1 MEHEKY
7 VPLLLVVK
15 LIEILFEE
23 VEVQQTVRH
32 KIVFDAFILKV
43 SVDSLYVF
51 QVFECELQQ
60 LVWRFVLVV
69 CNDEWPIE
77 SVVTKEFQ
85 LLCVV
90 IPCQCLFRA
99 LHIKYV

>member
-43 SVDSLYVF
+43 SIDSLYVF

-77 SVVTKEFQ
+77 SVVTKQFQ

>member
-7 VPLLLVVK
+7 VPLFLVIK
-15 LIEILFEE
+15 LIEILFEK
-23 VEVQQTVRH
+23 VEVQQTVWY
-32 KIVFDAFILKV
+32 KIIFDALILKV

-69 CNDEWPIE
+69 CNDEWSIK
-77 SVVTKEFQ
+77 SVVTK
-85 LLCVV
+85 
-90 IPCQCLFRA
+90 
-99 LHIKYV
+99 

>member
-23 VEVQQTVRH
+23 VKVQQTVWH

-43 SVDSLYVF
+43 SVDGLYVF

-69 CNDEWPIE
+69 CNDKWPIK
-77 SVVTKEFQ
+77 SVVTKEF
-85 LLCVV
+85 
-90 IPCQCLFRA
+90 
-99 LHIKYV
+99 

>member
-7 VPLLLVVK
+7 VPLFLVVQ
-15 LIEILFEE
+15 LIKILFEK
-23 VEVQQTVRH
+23 VEIQQTVWD
-32 KIVFDAFILKV
+32 KIILNAFILKV

-69 CNDEWPIE
+69 CNDEWSIE
-77 SVVTKEFQ
+77 SVVTKQFQ

>member
-7 VPLLLVVK
+7 VPFLLVVK

-43 SVDSLYVF
+43 SVNSLYVF

-69 CNDEWPIE
+69 CNDEWSIE
-77 SVVTKEFQ
+77 SVVTEEFQ

>member
-7 VPLLLVVK
+7 VPLFLVVK

-32 KIVFDAFILKV
+32 EIVFDALILKV

-69 CNDEWPIE
+69 CNDKWPIK
-77 SVVTKEFQ
+77 SVVTKEF
-85 LLCVV
+85 
-90 IPCQCLFRA
+90 
-99 LHIKYV
+99 

>member
-7 VPLLLVVK
+7 VPLFLVVK

-23 VEVQQTVRH
+23 VEVKQTVGH
-32 KIVFDAFILKV
+32 EIIFDALILKV

-51 QVFECELQQ
+51 QVFESELQQ
-60 LVWRFVLVV
+60 LVRRFILVV
-69 CNDEWPIE
+69 CNDERSIK
-77 SVVTKEFQ
+77 SIVTKEFQ

-90 IPCQCLFRA
+90 IPSQCLFRA
-99 LHIKYV
+99 LHV

>member
-7 VPLLLVVK
+7 VPLFLVVK

-23 VEVQQTVRH
+23 VEVKQTVGH
-32 KIVFDAFILKV
+32 EIIFDALILKV

-51 QVFECELQQ
+51 KVFECELQQ
-60 LVWRFVLVV
+60 LVRRFILVV
-69 CNDEWPIE
+69 CNDEWSIK
-77 SVVTKEFQ
+77 SIVTKKFQ

-90 IPCQCLFRA
+90 ISSQCLFRA
-99 LHIKYV
+99 LHV